1 MSELPARPSKEHLR
15 KQAKRLARDKSLGL
29 AEAQRKVA
37 ADYGAG
43 TWADLMRR
51 VDAARGGEAV
61 PLPPLAAAARAGD
74 LAAVR
79 RLIAEGQPLD
89 DGGADDRHAAVAGL
103 CLRRAGRRADGHR
116 RRAAFRR
123 RQSAA

>member
-29 AEAQRKVA
+29 AEAQRTLAV
-37 ADYGAG
+37 DYGANS
-43 TWADLMRR
+43 WAELMRR
-51 VDAARGGEAV
+51 VDAVRGGEAA

-79 RLIAEGQPLD
+79 RLIAEGPP
-89 DGGADDRHAAVAGL
+89 GEA
-103 CLRRAGRRADGHR
+103 R
-116 RRAAFRR
+116 RRTSLPSWNCSPGR
-123 RQSAA
+123 